1 MHHLEVYPKMK
12 FITSRFTINHV
23 HICGLLIKYDC
34 KGEKMEVEQAI
45 PQLRE
50 VGAKTSVLGAPI
62 TTVSELFSYRFL
74 VRNLIRREVRGRY
87 RNAML
92 GYFWTVIE
100 PALLAVVYWF
110 LFVMLAGRA
119 DEMYPVWV
127 LLGVIT
133 WGCFGKSLSA
143 SVNSLTGNART
154 IHLVYFPRTIF
165 PVTAVGA
172 NVVISLMGSLVIIPV
187 LYFYQIPPTIHLIW
201 VPIGIFLSGLM
212 ALGFGMM
219 MAPLNCV
226 QRDVAH
232 FTRFLT
238 RAGFFFSPVMWTAE
252 MAMERGVLG
261 AAALWNPMA
270 IPITMVRHGVMG
282 KSIDIPMQYVYSSL
296 ISIVLF
302 WILGAMIFNKYER
315 GAVKYL

>member
-1 MHHLEVYPKMK
+1 MMGEVGQ
-12 FITSRFTINHV
+12 S
-23 HICGLLIKYDC
+23 G
-34 KGEKMEVEQAI
+34 

-50 VGAKTSVLGAPI
+50 VGTKTSVWKAPI
-62 TTVSELFSYRFL
+62 STISELFNHRFL

-92 GYFWTVIE
+92 GYLWTVIE
-100 PALLAVVYWF
+100 PALLAIVYWF
-110 LFVMLAGRA
+110 LFVMLAGKP

-127 LLGVIT
+127 LLGVVT

-143 SVNSLTGNART
+143 TVNSLTGNART
-154 IHLVYFPRTIF
+154 LHLVYFPRTIF

-172 NVVISLMGSLVIIPV
+172 NVVVSLMGSLVILPI
-187 LYFYQIPPTIHLIW
+187 LYIYQIPPTIHLIW

-212 ALGFGMM
+212 ALGLGMM

-238 RAGFFFSPVMWTAE
+238 RAGFFVSPVMWTAE
-252 MAMERGVLG
+252 MAMERGTWG
-261 AAALWNPMA
+261 AYALWNPMA
-270 IPITMVRHGVMG
+270 TPITMVRHGLMG
-282 KSIDIPMQYVYSSL
+282 KSIDLPMQYVYASM
-296 ISIVLF
+296 ISILLF
-302 WILGAMIFNKYER
+302 WIIGTMIFNKYER

>member
-1 MHHLEVYPKMK
+1 MMGV
-12 FITSRFTINHV
+12 V
-23 HICGLLIKYDC
+23 D
-34 KGEKMEVEQAI
+34 QAF

-50 VGAKTSVLGAPI
+50 VGAKTSVWKAPVSTI
-62 TTVSELFSYRFL
+62 SELFNHRFL

-92 GYFWTVIE
+92 GYLWTVIE
-100 PALLAVVYWF
+100 PALLAIVYWF
-110 LFVMLAGRA
+110 LFVMLAGKP

-127 LLGVIT
+127 LLGVVT

-143 SVNSLTGNART
+143 TVNSLTGNART
-154 IHLVYFPRTIF
+154 LHLVYFPRTIF

-172 NVVISLMGSLVIIPV
+172 NVVVSLMGSLVILPV
-187 LYFYQIPPTIHLIW
+187 LYIYQIPPTIHLIW

-238 RAGFFFSPVMWTAE
+238 RAGFFVSPVMWTAE
-252 MAMERGVLG
+252 MAMERGTWG
-261 AAALWNPMA
+261 AYALWNPMA
-270 IPITMVRHGVMG
+270 TPITMVRHGLMG
-282 KSIDIPMQYVYSSL
+282 KSIDLPMHFVYASM
-296 ISIVLF
+296 ISILLF
-302 WILGAMIFNKYER
+302 WIIGTMIFNKYER